1 MKVLAELKNRGV
13 TDVCFVCCD
22 GLSGLPEAITTVWPA
37 AIVQTCI
44 VHLIRAS
51 MRYSSKKHITQ
62 VTAAL
67 RPIYQ
72 APTLR
77 LRSRGARRAGV
88 GRGWPPL
95 PCDPA
100 DLACRVGRGHPVSR
114 VSPGNPGGFS
124 TRRT

>member
-1 MKVLAELKNRGV
+1 MNVLAELKNRGV
-13 TDVCFVCCD
+13 AEVCFVCCD
-22 GLSGLPEAITTVWPA
+22 GLTGLPDAITTVWPA

-72 APTLR
+72 APTLEAAAAA
-77 LRSRGARRAGV
+77 LDALEEARSAAAIRR
-88 GRGWPPL
+88 
-95 PCDPA
+95 
-100 DLACRVGRGHPVSR
+100 
-114 VSPGNPGGFS
+114 SPGSGGRPGTSSPRFWPTRWRSGGFS
-124 TRRT
+124 TPRT